1 MSTINIHRGTFL
13 EKEELTRMIGFLN
26 ANPIGTAMIAASISY
41 GIVSAGGNPGIP
53 FAVTVSSQLGTIN
66 MTGGYII
73 DSALKSYHV
82 EDQVNLTVPSDGAWY
97 WLKVGAKSRNYE
109 LGYVQIDASGNV
121 SGSVNFEGLVRGQS
135 SGVPTCVRFV
145 KDDGSQPLNN
155 QVYQVVNIINSNSI
169 VLSSGYPFQAEV
181 QLRVIILGSIPMGG
195 RFTDEQ
201 LEGLY
206 TFDGNELTFVRETV
220 TNTAP
225 SKDVNEYFIARVRNQ
240 NGIVTVEDKRTEF
253 WQIAAGGGGGDIP
266 GSDYETFQ
274 VEK

>member
-155 QVYQVVNIINSNSI
+155 QVYQVVDIINANSI

-206 TFDGNELTFVRETV
+206 TFDGNELTFVSESITD
-220 TNTAP
+220 TPP
-225 SKDVNEYFIARVRNQ
+225 SKGANEYFIARLRNQ

-253 WQIAAGGGGGDIP
+253 WQIAAGGGGDIP

-274 VEK
+274 VKK